1 MNGSKIVVRLGIDL
15 GKNSFHLWGVNAED
29 EQVLKRKL
37 SRTKLRREVA
47 KLEPCLIGI
56 EACGS
61 AHYWAR
67 ELKALG
73 HEVKLMA
80 PQFVKPYVKGN
91 KNDYNDAEAICEA
104 VGRANMRFVTVKSV
118 EQQDIQALHRIRQGE
133 MKAHTALVNRIR
145 GLLAEYGIV
154 VAKRP
159 ERLRGA
165 LPEILED
172 GENRLTARFR
182 PWLAALYEQ
191 LLESEARIKDYG
203 RQIEAISREQ
213 EACLRLEAVEGIGP
227 LTASALVASVGD
239 GHQFANGRQLAAS
252 LGLVP
257 RQHTTGDHPQLLGIS
272 KRGNGYLRMLLI
284 HGARSV
290 ITAVMR
296 KDKTDRRSRW
306 IKALVQRRGM
316 NCAAVALANK
326 NARIAWALL
335 ARGETYR
342 GVMV

>member
-1 MNGSKIVVRLGIDL
+1 MNGSKVVVRLGIDL

-37 SRTKLRREVA
+37 SRGKLRQELV
-47 KLEPCLIGI
+47 KLEPCLIGM

-73 HEVKLMA
+73 HEVRLMA

-118 EQQDIQALHRIRQGE
+118 DQQDIQALHRIRQGE
-133 MKAHTALVNRIR
+133 VKVHTALVNRIR
-145 GLLAEYGIV
+145 GLLAENGIV
-154 VAKRP
+154 VAKGASQ
-159 ERLRGA
+159 LRRA
-165 LPEILED
+165 LPGILED
-172 GENRLTARFR
+172 GENGLTERFR
-182 PWLAALYEQ
+182 RWLAALYEQ
-191 LLESEARIKDYG
+191 LRESEAREKGYK
-203 RQIEAISREQ
+203 REIEAMSREQ
-213 EACLRLEAVEGIGP
+213 EACCRLEAVEGIGP
-227 LTASALVASVGD
+227 LSASALVASVGD

-257 RQHTTGDHPQLLGIS
+257 RQHSTGDRPHLLGIS

-296 KDKTDRRSRW
+296 KDKTDRRSLW
-306 IKALVQRRGM
+306 IKALVQRRGI

-326 NARIAWALL
+326 NARIVWALL